1 MCGMCKT
8 ILMLLLIGTAC
19 NLAAQQ
25 ASPATKPPTQQS
37 KLKFTV
43 PAGWVDEE
51 RTSSMRVAQY
61 RLPKA
66 EGDNEDASAVLYY
79 FGQRQGG
86 SATANVERWIRQM
99 QQPEGNAKEPLTQK
113 LESNG
118 LQITTVDVA
127 GTYVAESSPGS
138 GQFLNKPGFRLLAA
152 VIETPA
158 GSYYVKLVGPE
169 NTVAKWN
176 DSFTSYV
183 KSFKFE

>member
-1 MCGMCKT
+1 MCIMCKT
-8 ILMLLLIGTAC
+8 ILMLLLLGAAC
-19 NLAAQQ
+19 NLPAQQ
-25 ASPATKPPTQQS
+25 SSPATKQGR
-37 KLKFTV
+37 LKFTV

-99 QQPEGNAKEPLTQK
+99 QQPESSTKEPATQK
-113 LESNG
+113 LESEGG
-118 LQITTVDVA
+118 LQITMVDVA
-127 GTYVAESSPGS
+127 GTYVAETSPGS
-138 GQFLNKPGFRLLAA
+138 GQFLNKPGFRLLGA

-169 NTVAKWN
+169 KTVARWN

-183 KSFKFE
+183 KSFRFE